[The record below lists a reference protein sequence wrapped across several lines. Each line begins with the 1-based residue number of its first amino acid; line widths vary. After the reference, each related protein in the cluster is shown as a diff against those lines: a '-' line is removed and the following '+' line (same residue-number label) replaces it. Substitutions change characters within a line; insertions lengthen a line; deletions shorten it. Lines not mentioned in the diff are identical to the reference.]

1 MVNINPCT
9 EKGSR
14 MATRMTEMREWFL
27 GVVGSG
33 YHTLKRTLT
42 NSVCPK
48 DVTRVLN
55 GWKTMDTQEQIEG
68 AGSIY
73 PGEVVSQDDVLDL
86 FKYIFS
92 IFSLKKDWTCYVTPP
107 RRNRNDRKKSD

>member
-68 AGSIY
+68 AGSIFLEKLCLRMMY
-73 PGEVVSQDDVLDL
+73 LT
-86 FKYIFS
+86 
-92 IFSLKKDWTCYVTPP
+92 SLSTSSASS
-107 RRNRNDRKKSD
+107 R